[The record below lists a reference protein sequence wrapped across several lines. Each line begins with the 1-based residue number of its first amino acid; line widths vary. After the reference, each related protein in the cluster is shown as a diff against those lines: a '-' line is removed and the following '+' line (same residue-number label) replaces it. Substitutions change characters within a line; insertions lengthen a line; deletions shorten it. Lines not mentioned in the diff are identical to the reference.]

1 MDEKEFFTIVQGWKK
16 KKKISN
22 REMIS
27 DIFNSL
33 EMKNEHFKVYKQDMK
48 FMQHKNNILAT
59 KKKKKKERKKL
70 HI

>member
-1 MDEKEFFTIVQGWKK
+1 
-16 KKKISN
+16 
-22 REMIS
+22 MIS

-59 KKKKKKERKKL
+59 KKKERKKL

>member
-1 MDEKEFFTIVQGWKK
+1 
-16 KKKISN
+16 
-22 REMIS
+22 MIS

-59 KKKKKKERKKL
+59 KKKKKGERKKL
-70 HI
+70 HIQNKTNMKEYRTQKLKLNPN

>member
-16 KKKISN
+16 KKNFSN

-48 FMQHKNNILAT
+48 FMQHKNNFLAT